1 MHFNHL
7 EQFKPRPGE
16 RYIIVEAGEPK
27 AVVINYED
35 YQMIMGD
42 DEYDGMVPM
51 EASMPSPL
59 EGSET
64 KEDHEFPFDM
74 PDFLEETEPMKN
86 MADDMEEELE
96 PVDVGPQEAEIN
108 EPVIE
113 PEQHEEEKREKVED
127 LKNELKRELTLDDLP
142 F

>member
-1 MHFNHL
+1 MHFNSL

-16 RYIIVEAGEPK
+16 RYIIVEAGQPK

-42 DEYDGMVPM
+42 DEYKAGVPM
-51 EASMPSPL
+51 EASMHSPSPL
-59 EGSET
+59 EGSEAE
-64 KEDHEFPFDM
+64 EDQGFPFDI
-74 PDFLEETEPMKN
+74 PDFLEETEEVKS
-86 MADDMEEELE
+86 MASDMEEQVE
-96 PVDVGPQEAEIN
+96 PVEETQEAEIN
-108 EPVIE
+108 EP
-113 PEQHEEEKREKVED
+113 EEDEDKREEVED